1 MSAPIKITNIQTLW
15 SSNLSSGNLHVQDV
29 TVGGTF
35 RKAEKRAQKVLSP
48 KAMTKQ
54 DNIAKHNLFKTPET
68 NQRHITS
75 AELFIQL
82 KKPTESLLK
91 KKKILWHFANHISGN
106 ELVDPE
112 CKELLKFK
120 IQDKN
125 SNLKMGKRF
134 E

>member
-1 MSAPIKITNIQTLW
+1 MDKICQHLLRLQIYKLFDPKQFIFWEFTCSRCNCRWDFQ
-15 SSNLSSGNLHVQDV
+15 
-29 TVGGTF
+29 
-35 RKAEKRAQKVLSP
+35 RKAEKRAQKVLFP

-91 KKKILWHFANHISGN
+91 KKNSVAFCKSHI
-106 ELVDPE
+106 
-112 CKELLKFK
+112 
-120 IQDKN
+120 
-125 SNLKMGKRF
+125 R
-134 E
+134 